1 MYAVYKEFV
10 CHGKKRLCLYIEAD
24 CHGDSEYYCVLCLEG
39 MMKELIA
46 EERKRKEKPCGD

>member
-1 MYAVYKEFV
+1 MNAEYRKYV
-10 CHGKKRLCLYIEAD
+10 CHGKMRLCLYIEAD